1 VSESKAIYG
10 RVNNF
15 GAERAHNRLDSGELN
30 YFPTIF
36 LVNLLVTGASKLC
49 ELFV

>member
-1 VSESKAIYG
+1 MSESKVIYG

-15 GAERAHNRLDSGELN
+15 GAERAHNRLDPWELN
-30 YFPTIF
+30 NFPTIF